1 MSELAQWLGT
11 DPDVL
16 SMHLWT
22 VVVAMIGNTACA
34 VVGCYLVL
42 RRMSMMGDAISHSML
57 AAIGFVFLVTKGT
70 AFLPIFIGAVVVGV
84 LTGVMTEGLHKAAD
98 VPEDSSMGVVFT
110 SLFALGVVLISLFPG
125 NDLDTECVLMGHM
138 EHVGLETMMQV
149 AGGELPVAVTRI
161 SVMLGSVLVL
171 VVAFWKELKLTA
183 FDAAL
188 ANAMGF
194 HPTRVH
200 YLLMAMVAAVCVTTM
215 QNVGAIVVI
224 AMLIVPAAT
233 AHLLTD
239 RFAIMLV
246 YAVLISWLSA
256 ILGYLGALWAGSN
269 AAGMMAVAAGCIF
282 LFAVFLAPAHGLT
295 SKWISNL
302 RLRLRILSEDMLAQL
317 YRAEE
322 KSAEA
327 AAAASVSPEQCA
339 EFAGGGLGG
348 RVSMWLLQ
356 KRKHIDVG
364 SDTVRLTDA
373 GRKAGRSLLRS
384 HRLWESYISK
394 HFELDAD
401 HLHEPAHR
409 VEHFIGPELQDR
421 MAAELD
427 EATDPHGR
435 EIPSGDGGTDG

>member
-1 MSELAQWLGT
+1 MNQLAQWLGA
-11 DPDVL
+11 DPEVL
-16 SMHLWT
+16 PMHLWT
-22 VVVAMIGNTACA
+22 IVVAMIGNSACA
-34 VVGCYLVL
+34 IVGCYLVL

-57 AAIGFVFLVTKGT
+57 AAIGFVFLLTRDV
-70 AFLPIFIGAVVVGV
+70 AFLPMFLGAVAVGV

-110 SLFALGVVLISLFPG
+110 SLFALGVVLISIFPA
-125 NDLDTECVLMGHM
+125 NDLDTKCVLMGHM

-149 AGGELPVAVTRI
+149 ANGQLPEGVVRI
-161 SVMLGSVLVL
+161 SLMLLAVVVL

-188 ANAMGF
+188 AEAMGF
-194 HPTRVH
+194 RPTMMH
-200 YLLMAMVAAVCVTTM
+200 YLLMAMVAGVCVTTM

-239 RFAIMLV
+239 RFEWMLV
-246 YAVLISWLSA
+246 YSVLLSWASA
-256 ILGYLGALWAGSN
+256 ILGYVGALWAGSN
-269 AAGMMAVAAGCIF
+269 AAGMMAVASGA
-282 LFAVFLAPAHGLT
+282 LFILTVFLAPAHGLT
-295 SKWISNL
+295 SKWLGNM
-302 RLRLRILSEDMLAQL
+302 RLRIRILCEDILAQL

-322 KSAEA
+322 R
-327 AAAASVSPEQCA
+327 ASGASLAPTFSPAQCA
-339 EFAGGGLGG
+339 EFAGGGFGS
-348 RVSMWLLQ
+348 RVSMWLLRRRNQ
-356 KRKHIDVG
+356 IDVADDG
-364 SDTVRLTDA
+364 VRLTDA
-373 GRKAGRSLLRS
+373 GRKTGRSLLRS
-384 HRLWESYISK
+384 HRLWETYISK

-435 EIPSGDGGTDG
+435 KIPGHGDE